1 MREPRKGRGRLD
13 SLDTLPL
20 HPWQSMTLSRGD
32 RLTVLVAPDAI
43 IGDYHGAAITT
54 LLLSA
59 FHEYLNPSVGL
70 GIFSDAT
77 TQVASRRRISMDN
90 ARGTSVGFLKSS
102 KVRNAEEAIGQSEG
116 LLTVLRLTQ
125 ADIKPAED
133 ALLIAKRFFDSNQF
147 AKAFH
152 AAKKAESLAITL
164 DERFGVY
171 QKAAKGLQS
180 RIDSMRRLGLRTQ
193 ELETLLARAE
203 KKVLSGIWDSGAFV
217 PNYLEARILVEQ
229 AEQEG
234 RAFQERAERASNGIF
249 LAELAI
255 ESLGEM
261 TGPADP
267 ETFAQGATS
276 ALEESLHE
284 ATRQLALGDAEGA
297 TQVAKD
303 IEEKATSLKKQYLDS
318 TKSLDATEAQMTYL
332 RGEGVLTNGLEA
344 EIKTARDMLEKGLI
358 EAAGAM
364 AVRLRVGA
372 VGNASRKATTG
383 VADAEVLYARLK
395 REGFHSYEAEV
406 ALRDARRSIREGN
419 YSRAVEYL
427 ERALHAFGRRTNARE
442 ALGRAIE
449 EARKRVQFL
458 RGSGLTFL
466 PDIQEVLTRA
476 EREFHQGN
484 FVGSSEDLR
493 IATVLL
499 DQVMRA
505 PSGKN

>member
-1 MREPRKGRGRLD
+1 
-13 SLDTLPL
+13 
-20 HPWQSMTLSRGD
+20 
-32 RLTVLVAPDAI
+32 
-43 IGDYHGAAITT
+43 
-54 LLLSA
+54 
-59 FHEYLNPSVGL
+59 
-70 GIFSDAT
+70 
-77 TQVASRRRISMDN
+77 MDN
-90 ARGTSVGFLKSS
+90 GRAASVGFLKSS

-133 ALLIAKRFFDSNQF
+133 ALQIAKKFFESNQF

-152 AAKKAESLAITL
+152 AAKKAEALAITL

-193 ELETLLARAE
+193 ELETLLTRAE

-284 ATRQLALGDAEGA
+284 ATRRLALGDAEGA

-364 AVRLRVGA
+364 AVRLRGGVDA
-372 VGNASRKATTG
+372 VGNASRKATSG

-419 YSRAVEYL
+419 YSRSVEYL
-427 ERALHAFGRRTNARE
+427 ERALHAFARRTNARE

-458 RGSGLTFL
+458 RGSGLSFL

-484 FVGSSEDLR
+484 FIGSSEDLR
-493 IATVLL
+493 LATVLL
-499 DQVMRA
+499 DQVTRA
-505 PSGKN
+505 PNGKN

>member
-1 MREPRKGRGRLD
+1 
-13 SLDTLPL
+13 
-20 HPWQSMTLSRGD
+20 
-32 RLTVLVAPDAI
+32 
-43 IGDYHGAAITT
+43 
-54 LLLSA
+54 
-59 FHEYLNPSVGL
+59 
-70 GIFSDAT
+70 
-77 TQVASRRRISMDN
+77 MDN
-90 ARGTSVGFLKSS
+90 ARATSVGFLKSS

-147 AKAFH
+147 SKAFH

-164 DERFGVY
+164 DERFGGY
-171 QKAAKGLQS
+171 QKAAKALQS
-180 RIDSMRRLGLRTQ
+180 RIDSMRRLGLRTE
-193 ELETLLARAE
+193 ELETLLGRAE

-217 PNYLEARILVEQ
+217 PNYLEARVFVER

-234 RAFQERAERASNGIF
+234 RAFQERAEKASNSIF

-261 TGPADP
+261 QGPADP
-267 ETFAQGATS
+267 ERFADGATS
-276 ALEESLHE
+276 ELEQSLHE

-297 TQVAKD
+297 TKVASEID
-303 IEEKATSLKKQYLDS
+303 AKATLLKKLYVDT
-318 TKSLDATEAQMTYL
+318 TKSFDATEAQMSYL

-344 EIKTARDMLEKGLI
+344 RHQDRARHGRERPHQ
-358 EAAGAM
+358 AASAM
-364 AVRLRVGA
+364 ATRLRSEVE
-372 VGNASRKATTG
+372 VIGNAYRKATTG
-383 VADAEVLYARLK
+383 IADAEVLYARLQ
-395 REGFHSYEAEV
+395 REGFHSYEADV
-406 ALRDARRSIREGN
+406 ALRDTRRSIREGN
-419 YSRAVEYL
+419 YARAIEFL

-449 EARKRVQFL
+449 EARKRAEFL

-484 FVGSSEDLR
+484 FIGSSEDLR

-499 DQVMRA
+499 DQVTRA
-505 PSGKN
+505 PNGKN

>member
-1 MREPRKGRGRLD
+1 MD
-13 SLDTLPL
+13 S
-20 HPWQSMTLSRGD
+20 
-32 RLTVLVAPDAI
+32 
-43 IGDYHGAAITT
+43 
-54 LLLSA
+54 
-59 FHEYLNPSVGL
+59 
-70 GIFSDAT
+70 
-77 TQVASRRRISMDN
+77 
-90 ARGTSVGFLKSS
+90 ARATSVGFLKSS

-133 ALLIAKRFFDSNQF
+133 ALQIAKRFFDSNQF

-164 DERFGVY
+164 DERFGGY
-171 QKAAKGLQS
+171 QKAAKALQS
-180 RIDSMRRLGLRTQ
+180 RIDSMRRLGLRTE

-217 PNYLEARILVEQ
+217 PNYLEARVLVER
-229 AEQEG
+229 AEEEG
-234 RAFQERAERASNGIF
+234 RAFQEKAERASNGIF

-261 TGPADP
+261 SGPADP
-267 ETFAQGATS
+267 ETFAQGTTS
-276 ALEESLHE
+276 ELEESLHE

-303 IEEKATSLKKQYLDS
+303 LEAKATLLKKQYVDS
-318 TKSLDATEAQMTYL
+318 TKSLDATETQMTYL

-344 EIKTARDMLEKGLI
+344 EIKNARDMLEKGLI
-358 EAAGAM
+358 EAANGTAI
-364 AVRLRVGA
+364 RLRGDVD
-372 VGNASRKATTG
+372 VIGNAYRKATTG
-383 VADAEVLYARLK
+383 VADAEILYARLQ
-395 REGFHSYEAEV
+395 REGFHSYEADV

-419 YSRAVEYL
+419 YGRAVEYL
-427 ERALHAFGRRTNARE
+427 ERALHAFSRRTNARE

-449 EARKRVQFL
+449 ETRKRAQFL
-458 RGSGLTFL
+458 RGSGLSFL

-476 EREFHQGN
+476 EHEFHQGN

-505 PSGKN
+505 PNRKN

>member
-1 MREPRKGRGRLD
+1 MESSVAPSEL
-13 SLDTLPL
+13 
-20 HPWQSMTLSRGD
+20 LSRVLSIYSATHRIGAD
-32 RLTVLVAPDAI
+32 FPLTPC
-43 IGDYHGAAITT
+43 HGG
-54 LLLSA
+54 SQCGG
-59 FHEYLNPSVGL
+59 V
-70 GIFSDAT
+70 
-77 TQVASRRRISMDN
+77 SMDN
-90 ARGTSVGFLKSS
+90 ARATSVGILRAS

-133 ALLIAKRFFDSNQF
+133 ALQVAKRFFDSNQF
-147 AKAFH
+147 SKAFH

-164 DERFGVY
+164 DERFGGY
-171 QKAAKGLQS
+171 QKAAKALQS
-180 RIDSMRRLGLRTQ
+180 RIDSMRRLGLRTE
-193 ELETLLARAE
+193 ELETLLGRAE

-217 PNYLEARILVEQ
+217 PNYLEARVFVER

-234 RAFQERAERASNGIF
+234 RAFQERAEKASNSIF

-261 TGPADP
+261 QGPSDP
-267 ETFAQGATS
+267 ERFADGATS
-276 ALEESLHE
+276 ELEQSLHE
-284 ATRQLALGDAEGA
+284 STRQLALGDAQGA
-297 TQVAKD
+297 TKVASEID
-303 IEEKATSLKKQYLDS
+303 AKATLLKKLYVDT
-318 TKSLDATEAQMTYL
+318 TKSFDATEAQMSYL

-344 EIKTARDMLEKGLI
+344 DIKIARDMIEKGLI
-358 EAAGAM
+358 EAASAM
-364 AVRLRVGA
+364 ATRLRNEVD
-372 VGNASRKATTG
+372 VIGNAYRKATTG
-383 VADAEVLYARLK
+383 VADAEVLYARLQ
-395 REGFHSYEAEV
+395 REGFHSYEADV
-406 ALRDARRSIREGN
+406 ALRDTRRSIREGN
-419 YSRAVEYL
+419 YARAIEHL

-476 EREFHQGN
+476 ENEFHQGN

-499 DQVMRA
+499 DQVTRA
-505 PSGKN
+505 PNGKIERRA

>member
-1 MREPRKGRGRLD
+1 
-13 SLDTLPL
+13 
-20 HPWQSMTLSRGD
+20 
-32 RLTVLVAPDAI
+32 
-43 IGDYHGAAITT
+43 
-54 LLLSA
+54 
-59 FHEYLNPSVGL
+59 
-70 GIFSDAT
+70 
-77 TQVASRRRISMDN
+77 MDN
-90 ARGTSVGFLKSS
+90 ARVTSVGFLKSS

-147 AKAFH
+147 SKAFH

-164 DERFGVY
+164 DERFGGY
-171 QKAAKGLQS
+171 QKAAKALQS
-180 RIDSMRRLGLRTQ
+180 RIDSMRRLGLRTE
-193 ELETLLARAE
+193 ELETLLGRAE

-217 PNYLEARILVEQ
+217 PNYLEARVFVER

-234 RAFQERAERASNGIF
+234 RAFQERAEKASNSIF

-261 TGPADP
+261 QGPADP
-267 ETFAQGATS
+267 ERFADGATS
-276 ALEESLHE
+276 ELEQSLHE

-297 TQVAKD
+297 TKVASEID
-303 IEEKATSLKKQYLDS
+303 AKATLLKKLYVDT
-318 TKSLDATEAQMTYL
+318 TKSFDATEAQMSYL

-344 EIKTARDMLEKGLI
+344 DIKIARDMVEKGLI
-358 EAAGAM
+358 EAASAM
-364 AVRLRVGA
+364 ATRLRSEVE
-372 VGNASRKATTG
+372 VIGNAYRKATTG
-383 VADAEVLYARLK
+383 IADAEVLYARLQ
-395 REGFHSYEAEV
+395 REGFHSYEADV
-406 ALRDARRSIREGN
+406 ALRDTRRSIREGN
-419 YSRAVEYL
+419 YARAIEFL

-449 EARKRVQFL
+449 EARKRAEFL

-484 FVGSSEDLR
+484 FIGSSEDLR

-499 DQVMRA
+499 DQVTRA
-505 PSGKN
+505 PNGKN

>member
-1 MREPRKGRGRLD
+1 MD
-13 SLDTLPL
+13 S
-20 HPWQSMTLSRGD
+20 
-32 RLTVLVAPDAI
+32 
-43 IGDYHGAAITT
+43 
-54 LLLSA
+54 
-59 FHEYLNPSVGL
+59 
-70 GIFSDAT
+70 
-77 TQVASRRRISMDN
+77 
-90 ARGTSVGFLKSS
+90 ARGTSVGILKSS
-102 KVRNAEEAIGQSEG
+102 RVRNAEEAIGQSEG

-133 ALLIAKRFFDSNQF
+133 ALQIAKRFFDSNQF
-147 AKAFH
+147 GKAFQ
-152 AAKKAESLAITL
+152 AAKRAESLAITL
-164 DERFGVY
+164 DERFSGY
-171 QKAAKGLQS
+171 QKAAKALQS
-180 RIDSMRRLGLRTQ
+180 RIDSMRRLGLRTE

-217 PNYLEARILVEQ
+217 PNYLEARVLVER

-234 RAFQERAERASNGIF
+234 RAFQERAEQASNGIF

-261 TGPADP
+261 KGPADS

-276 ALEESLHE
+276 GLEESLHE
-284 ATRQLALGDAEGA
+284 ATRQLALGDADSA
-297 TQVAKD
+297 TKVAKD
-303 IEEKATSLKKQYLDS
+303 IEGKASLLKKLYIDS

-344 EIKTARDMLEKGLI
+344 DLKSARETLEKGLI
-358 EAAGAM
+358 EATAAI
-364 AVRLRVGA
+364 AIRLEGEVE
-372 VGNASRKATTG
+372 VIGNACRKATTG
-383 VADAEVLYARLK
+383 IADAEILYARLQ

-406 ALRDARRSIREGN
+406 ALRDARRCVREGN
-419 YSRAVEYL
+419 YARAVDYL
-427 ERALHAFGRRTNARE
+427 ERALHAFARRTNARE

-449 EARKRVQFL
+449 ETRKRAQFL
-458 RGSGLTFL
+458 RGTGLSFL

-476 EREFHQGN
+476 EREFHNGN

-505 PSGKN
+505 PGGKN